1 MFQVSSLKSE
11 DSQCLHNLK
20 HETRN
25 LKLETRNSYHTTQ
38 HPQLSTLHSPS
49 PFPCARHLWHDGRM
63 QLSIVIPAFNESRL
77 IEHTLQSVAAA
88 IAANQQSGFTSE
100 VIVVDNNSSDN
111 TAELARQAGAR
122 VVFEPINQIGRAR
135 NAGAAQAT
143 GDWLLFLDADSLLS
157 PGLLADILRTIESK
171 RYVGCGSTL
180 RMDGLPWW
188 AHLTLQLWTST
199 SILCRWAAG
208 ALVVCRRDAFQ
219 EVGGFDQTLY
229 ALDEVRLSKH
239 LKEWGRRH
247 GLQFTILTRHPLET
261 SSRKVSLYS
270 PAEIAAQIFRIF
282 FLPKRTLQDKK
293 HLSVWYDGRR

>member
-1 MFQVSSLKSE
+1 M
-11 DSQCLHNLK
+11 H
-20 HETRN
+20 
-25 LKLETRNSYHTTQ
+25 
-38 HPQLSTLHSPS
+38 LSV
-49 PFPCARHLWHDGRM
+49 
-63 QLSIVIPAFNESRL
+63 VIPAFNEAHL
-77 IEHTLQSVAAA
+77 IEQTLQSVTTS
-88 IAANQQSGFTSE
+88 IAANQQAGFTSE
-100 VIVVDNNSSDN
+100 VIVVDNNSTDN

-157 PGLLADILRTIESK
+157 PDLLADILQLIASGK
-171 RYVGCGSTL
+171 FMGCGSTL

-188 AHLTLQLWTST
+188 AHLTLQFWTTVSV
-199 SILCRWAAG
+199 LCRWAAG

-239 LKEWGRRH
+239 LKQWGHRH

-261 SSRKVSLYS
+261 SSRKVTLYS
-270 PAEIAAQIFRIF
+270 SREIAGQIFRIF
-282 FLPKRTLQDKK
+282 FLPKKTLQDKK